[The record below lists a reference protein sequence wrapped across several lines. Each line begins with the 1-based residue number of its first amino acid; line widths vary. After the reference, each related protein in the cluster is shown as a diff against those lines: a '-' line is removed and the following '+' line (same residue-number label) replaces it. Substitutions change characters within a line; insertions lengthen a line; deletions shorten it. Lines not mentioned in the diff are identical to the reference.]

1 MTHDRS
7 GAPDLAAP
15 RYEVRDTSVPHLLQ
29 LGLSLCVVIAVALLG
44 VSKLMTLLTARQPT
58 GQPASTLGTTTDL
71 PPRPRLQTTPRLDLA
86 ARRKAEDATLTVMHG
101 LIDRQARSESRSIGR
116 WTSSWSE
123 HRRSDDTCTPDEQR
137 FCSRPTR

>member
-86 ARRKAEDATLTVMHG
+86 ARRKAEDATLNSYAW
-101 LIDRQARSESRSIGR
+101 IDRSAGTIRIPINRAMDLLVERAQKER
-116 WTSSWSE
+116 
-123 HRRSDDTCTPDEQR
+123 
-137 FCSRPTR
+137 